1 MSKFSGRQLH
11 WKLNQGYA
19 EVRARIGN
27 NGTKRY
33 EMSVSSYQ
41 MCILMMFNDQQTIS
55 YQGLIQNMQISE
67 TDLKSHLIPLC
78 QYKILQKSPVG
89 KDFKMDDSFQVNFSY
104 HNNMIKIKVPVMF
117 SKIQKQVENADL
129 QEKVEDDRK
138 HMIEATLVKVM
149 KSRKRLSHNDLITE
163 ATKILSNKFIPD
175 VTVIKKRI
183 EGLIE
188 REYLERDKDDRKFYK
203 YLA

>member
-1 MSKFSGRQLH
+1 
-11 WKLNQGYA
+11 
-19 EVRARIGN
+19 
-27 NGTKRY
+27 
-33 EMSVSSYQ
+33 MSVSSYQ

>member
-1 MSKFSGRQLH
+1 
-11 WKLNQGYA
+11 
-19 EVRARIGN
+19 
-27 NGTKRY
+27 
-33 EMSVSSYQ
+33 
-41 MCILMMFNDQQTIS
+41 
-55 YQGLIQNMQISE
+55 
-67 TDLKSHLIPLC
+67 
-78 QYKILQKSPVG
+78 
-89 KDFKMDDSFQVNFSY
+89 MDDSFQVNFSY

-175 VTVIKKRI
+175 VTVIKK
-183 EGLIE
+183 
-188 REYLERDKDDRKFYK
+188 K
-203 YLA
+203 